1 MSTPSGVDLTTIELL
16 VLYEAG
22 GDNDTGIAYGV
33 VQLHAVFERE
43 EELLDATRSALL
55 RLFDLGL
62 ARFVAAVPDVG
73 YTPKRHDLPALSRDQ
88 LLKGGPGEGT
98 RSSASAHAPRRDEV
112 PPPTVSGGFDFGVG
126 LVLAVPADETA
137 AIA

>member
-1 MSTPSGVDLTTIELL
+1 VSTPSGDDLTTIELL

-43 EELLDATRSALL
+43 EELLDATQSALL

-62 ARFVAAVPDVG
+62 VRFVAAVPDVG
-73 YTPKRHDLPALSRDQ
+73 YTAKRHDLPALSRDQ
-88 LLKGGPGEGT
+88 LLKEFASDRVSFISETKVFYDLTPAGRAVLDSVPGE
-98 RSSASAHAPRRDEV
+98 RIPQI
-112 PPPTVSGGFDFGVG
+112 SGR
-126 LVLAVPADETA
+126 VLRPWLEK
-137 AIA
+137 